1 MANQPILLNSCAV
14 ATTAK
19 EAAFRIAGR
28 PRPARATRVIALD
41 AGAQDVVRPFI
52 DEPWRGARFLTLA
65 ANGPDDALDDLD
77 DLDDLVLTSSYGEA
91 GRLSEELDEADFVM
105 MVGTDGSGAAAAS
118 AIGTAC
124 TLRGIMTAGLIVG
137 STGAADAA
145 VVALRPHA
153 RVLLVTGDGADV
165 HELLSA
171 VGA

>member
-19 EAAFRIAGR
+19 EAAFRIAGQ
-28 PRPARATRVIALD
+28 PRPPRATRVVGLD
-41 AGAQDVVRPFI
+41 HGAQAVVQPFI

-65 ANGPDDALDDLD
+65 ANDTTDA
-77 DLDDLVLTSSYGEA
+77 LDDLVLTSSYGETM
-91 GRLSEELDEADFVM
+91 RLSEELADADFVM
-105 MVGTDGSGAAAAS
+105 MVATDGTGAAAAS
-118 AIGTAC
+118 SIGTAC

-137 STGAADAA
+137 SAGAGDAA

-153 RVLLVTGDGADV
+153 RVLLVTNDGADV
-165 HELLSA
+165 HEVLSA